1 MKAFLT
7 SSVLCLFAGAACGQA
22 PPAAGTAGPPAA
34 AATPAAAKVDPPP
47 QSQLDVAPI
56 HSPAGDVEFLAVL
69 DLKQQPKAGV
79 PQVRGGQ
86 LAKSSD
92 WPASL
97 YATFT
102 ENGDIFSCTAA
113 LLGPQVMLTAAHCVP
128 ANGKVSFRYGGH
140 AQPYAASC
148 TRHPNYSNDE
158 SADFALCSV
167 SPAFAEPNGFLYERI
182 NSSAMNAHLGKEI
195 ILAGY
200 GCFSDDVGARG
211 DGKFR
216 VGSNSF
222 DETSQSAGKRRGAQ
236 YYQPNEVNNL
246 FTKEAQNAA
255 QICPGD
261 SGGPAFVRTKGA
273 ANTFGNRSVIGVNS
287 RVFLVSQKKYGS
299 SLISSTGGPDFLT
312 WAQNWAQ
319 AAKLDACGIRGA
331 LTSCRS

>member
-1 MKAFLT
+1 MKALLA
-7 SSVLCLFAGAACGQA
+7 SSVLCLLAGSACKQA
-22 PPAAGTAGPPAA
+22 PPAADTTAVAAAAAAPAA
-34 AATPAAAKVDPPP
+34 ARVDTTA
-47 QSQLDVAPI
+47 QAELEVAPI
-56 HSPAGDVEFLAVL
+56 HSPVGDVEFLAVL
-69 DLKQQPKAGV
+69 DLKQQPKPGV

-86 LAKSSD
+86 LAKSTD

-97 YATFT
+97 YATFK
-102 ENGDIFSCTAA
+102 ENGDTFSCTAA

-128 ANGKVSFRYGGH
+128 TTGKVSFKYDGH
-140 AQPYAASC
+140 AQSYTASC
-148 TRHPNYSNDE
+148 TRHPNYSTDE

-182 NSSAMNAHLGKEI
+182 NSSAMTGHLDKDV

-211 DGKFR
+211 DGKYR

-222 DETSQSAGKRRGAQ
+222 DETSESASKRRGAK
-236 YYQPNEVNNL
+236 YYQPKQANNL
-246 FTKEAQNAA
+246 FTKEDKNAA
-255 QICPGD
+255 QVCPGD
-261 SGGPAFVRTKGA
+261 SGGPAFVRTKGG

-287 RVFLVSQKKYGS
+287 RVFLVSKTKYGS

-312 WAQNWAQ
+312 WAQDWAK
-319 AAKLDACGIRGA
+319 AAKLEACGIRGA